1 MPTPVENRRPT
12 QGSATVFHPISTSD
26 KTAMASLRAIV
37 EPHKGCLRGTAA
49 RVPFDGIMEHVA
61 VPEGVTFEAGT
72 VGGVSGWWSK
82 PKNAQPNVV
91 ILHTHGGWF
100 NWGSAK
106 AFRNL
111 VGHLAI
117 HAGAFAFSPD
127 YRLAPESPFPSAPED
142 VRACYA
148 GLVELGYRKIAVTGD
163 SAGGT
168 LALGLLLALKTSH
181 VNSQAAPVAG
191 VVLSPITDLSLSG
204 ASWMTRASADP
215 YFTRPQ
221 AVELVE
227 SWLNGADPDN
237 PAVSPLRADL
247 TGLPPI
253 RVHVGDDEVL
263 LDDSVRFVEQALAAG
278 VDAQLDVWEGM
289 VHGFPGS
296 VGRLNASTQA
306 LKQIGSF
313 LSECFSNLTGKRISY
328 RRTNGDSDEPVSCR
342 DPRS

>member
-1 MPTPVENRRPT
+1 MPTSLEDRRFT
-12 QGSATVFHPISTSD
+12 KGGATVFHPVSAID
-26 KTAMASLRAIV
+26 RTAMAVMRAIV
-37 EPHKGCLRGTAA
+37 EPNKGRLRGTAA

-61 VPEGVTFEAGT
+61 IPEGVTFEAGT

-82 PKNAQPNVV
+82 PRNAQPDAV

-111 VGHLAI
+111 VGHLATR
-117 HAGAFAFSPD
+117 AGAFAFSPD
-127 YRLAPESPFPSAPED
+127 YRLAPESPFPSAAED
-142 VRACYA
+142 VHACYA

-168 LALGLLLALKTSH
+168 LALGLLLALKAPQVNNH
-181 VNSQAAPVAG
+181 VVPVAG
-191 VVLSPITDLSLSG
+191 VALSPVTDLSLSG
-204 ASWMTRASADP
+204 ASWTTRAAADP
-215 YFTRPQ
+215 FFTQIQ
-221 AVELVE
+221 AAELVR
-227 SWLNGADPDN
+227 SYLNGADAND

-247 TGLPPI
+247 TGLPTI

-263 LDDSVRFVEQALAAG
+263 LDDSVRFVERALAAG

-296 VGRLNASTQA
+296 MGQLSASTQA
-306 LKQIGSF
+306 LEQIGSF
-313 LSECFSNLTGKRISY
+313 LSERLSNSTEKR
-328 RRTNGDSDEPVSCR
+328 
-342 DPRS
+342 